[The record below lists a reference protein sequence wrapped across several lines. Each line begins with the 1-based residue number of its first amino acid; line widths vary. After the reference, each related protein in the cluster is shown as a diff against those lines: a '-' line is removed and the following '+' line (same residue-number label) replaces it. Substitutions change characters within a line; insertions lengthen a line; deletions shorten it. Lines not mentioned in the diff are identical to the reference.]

1 LPRKRPT
8 TLLIPQD
15 QIDTLDHD
23 FGKDFH
29 SENARLLFAVRALA
43 QRINDRANEWLLP
56 IGMTATKFNYLTA
69 IYAKRDKG
77 VTLNELSEFVHTSN
91 ASVTS
96 MVDSLE
102 REGLV
107 KRNRHPDDRR
117 STMVTLTARGTTL
130 AKKAFIKH
138 HAEIDALMKGFSRV
152 DRRKLLDLLVRLG
165 TNFEQANPGN

>member
-1 LPRKRPT
+1 MPRKRPA

-15 QIDTLDHD
+15 QIDALDRD
-23 FGKDFH
+23 FGRDYH
-29 SENARLLFAVRALA
+29 SGNARLLFAVRALA
-43 QRINDRANEWLLP
+43 QRVNDRANEWLVP

-69 IYAKRDKG
+69 MYAKRDVG

-107 KRNRHPDDRR
+107 KRSRHPDDRR
-117 STMVTLTARGTTL
+117 STMVNLTAKGMSLVKR
-130 AKKAFIKH
+130 AFIMH
-138 HAEIDALMKGFSRV
+138 HAEIDALMKGFSRS
-152 DRRKLLDLLVRLG
+152 DRRVLLDLLVRLG
-165 TNFEQANPGN
+165 ANFDEKPPA